1 MSSDPLTTNG
11 GTAINVGKVVWTSL
25 VVLAGAVFGGAAD
38 IVESFFQAFFINP
51 VNGIADYLSAQISG
65 SYGVVTAAA
74 NGMWAPTVRFVGDF
88 GIFGF
93 AVALAFVIVIAYIF
107 ARGWTYA

>member
-1 MSSDPLTTNG
+1 MGSDPLTADD

-25 VVLAGAVFGGAAD
+25 AVLAGAVFGGAAD
-38 IVESFFQAFFINP
+38 IVESFFQAFLINP
-51 VNGIADYLSAQISG
+51 VNGIADYLSAQITG
-65 SYGVVTAAA
+65 SYGVITQAA
-74 NGMWAPTVRFVGDF
+74 NGVWAPTIRFAGDF

-93 AVALAFVIVIAYIF
+93 AIGIAFVLVIAYIF